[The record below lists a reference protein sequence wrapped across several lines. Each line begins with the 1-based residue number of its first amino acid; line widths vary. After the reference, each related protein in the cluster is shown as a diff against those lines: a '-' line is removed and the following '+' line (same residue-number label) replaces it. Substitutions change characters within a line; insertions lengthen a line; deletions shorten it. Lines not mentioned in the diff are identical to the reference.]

1 MTPARGRTKAR
12 FWVGDEEMAKKD
24 DDHHIHGHNPRLPQ
38 WQATRAPRRRA
49 LARLLAY
56 AVLASLIFY
65 AVYSLILSPSGGVTD
80 RRPSA
85 PDRESSPGHG
95 ASRGGQDKAY
105 NGPLRFPELAKTL
118 RNIQATGGSYERNR
132 NVLFAASSLK
142 SVSTL
147 LPMACQMSAQD
158 QNHVHFV
165 IAGSSEVPLKELL
178 QINGIDDSCKLLLH
192 DARTDHAA
200 TSTETRLKLA
210 TIRAFFYINNFM
222 HPQAI
227 IVDASHLEDD
237 YFLRAIRDQVMATRS
252 ALIELPDKP
261 ETRFS
266 WISKLDA
273 SSLSAWNKV
282 HFDILI
288 QAPPLGTANL
298 QRLLTS
304 LRNADKSPISIP
316 HLTIELPSVVE
327 QPLEKFLSGFQW
339 PLRTSGQLPQSQLLS
354 LRHRIPSHQIDEEES
369 SIRFLES
376 FWPGNPSHN
385 HVLVLAPHTEVSPQF
400 FHYLKYTMLHSFY
413 SRPSILHDW
422 TDNMMGI
429 SLQSRS
435 TLLDDTTPLTAPKA
449 SGQDK
454 PDDSS
459 PFFWQ
464 APTSDAVLLMGDKW
478 VELHGYVSRILE
490 RQQTGADTPAFL
502 AKKHAS
508 KKHPAWLEYMLQL
521 SRLRGYL
528 TLYPSPETANIIL
541 GAHSDLSNVPEEYLG
556 DDDDDENK
564 GREDKATS
572 TFDPTSQIDMLA
584 TLPGKGELAAMEDV
598 PLVSWEGN
606 IITYAEMESSSRNLA
621 RLFRQEVGGCS
632 ESESDVE
639 DDYGMPRRDKD
650 AGDLFCG
657 TAESSSEAA
666 PGAAEA
672 PQAAAAAPAKAAP
685 AEAAPVEK
693 LVKDEA

>member
-24 DDHHIHGHNPRLPQ
+24 DDHHIHGHNARLPQ

-49 LARLLAY
+49 LGRLVAY
-56 AVLASLIFY
+56 VVFASLIFY
-65 AVYSLILSPSGGVTD
+65 VVYSLILSPSDSATD
-80 RRPSA
+80 RRQSA
-85 PDRESSPGHG
+85 PDRESAPGHG
-95 ASRGGQDKAY
+95 ANRGGQDKAY

-118 RNIQATGGSYERNR
+118 RNIQGTGGSYEKNR

-158 QNHVHFV
+158 LNHVHFAV
-165 IAGSSEVPLKELL
+165 AGRSEVPLKELL
-178 QINGIDDSCKLLLH
+178 QINGIDDSCKLFLH

-210 TIRAFFYINNFM
+210 TIRSFFYINNFM

-227 IVDASHLEDD
+227 IVDGSHLEDD
-237 YFLRAIRDQVMATRS
+237 YFLRSIRDQVMGTKS

-282 HFDILI
+282 HFDIII

-327 QPLEKFLSGFQW
+327 QSLEKFLSGFQW
-339 PLRTSGQLPQSQLLS
+339 PFRSSGQLPQSQMLS

-369 SIRFLES
+369 SVRFLES
-376 FWPGNPSHN
+376 FWPGKPSHN
-385 HVLVLAPHTEVSPQF
+385 HVLVLASHTEVSPQF
-400 FHYLKYTMLHSFY
+400 FHYVKYTMLHSFY
-413 SRPSILHDW
+413 SRASILHDW
-422 TDNMMGI
+422 SDNIMGI
-429 SLQSRS
+429 SLQSRN

-449 SGQDK
+449 TDQES
-454 PDDSS
+454 DSTG

-464 APTSDAVLLMGDKW
+464 APTSDAILIMGDKW
-478 VELHGYVSRILE
+478 VELHGYLSRILE
-490 RQQTGADTPAFL
+490 RQHKRTDTPAFL
-502 AKKHAS
+502 AKKHAT
-508 KKHPAWLEYMLQL
+508 KKHPAWLEYVLQL

-528 TLYPSPETANIIL
+528 TLYPSPETASVIL

-556 DDDDDENK
+556 DENEEGDK
-564 GREDKATS
+564 GRQDKATS
-572 TFDPTSQIDMLA
+572 TFDPASQINMLA
-584 TLPGKGELAAMEDV
+584 TLPGKGELPALEDV
-598 PLVSWEGN
+598 PLVSWDGN
-606 IITYAEMESSSRNLA
+606 TLTFAELESSSRNLA
-621 RLFRQEVGGCS
+621 RLFRQEVGGCP
-632 ESESDVE
+632 ESESDEE
-639 DDYGMPRRDKD
+639 DDYGMARHDKD
-650 AGDLFCG
+650 AGDLFCN
-657 TAESSSEAA
+657 TAGSTSEAA
-666 PGAAEA
+666 SGSAEA
-672 PQAAAAAPAKAAP
+672 PQAAAAPAKAPP
-685 AEAAPVEK
+685 AEAVPAEK

>member
-49 LARLLAY
+49 LGRLLAY
-56 AVLASLIFY
+56 VAFASLIFY
-65 AVYSLILSPSGGVTD
+65 AVYSLILSPSESVTD
-80 RRPSA
+80 RRQSA
-85 PDRESSPGHG
+85 PDREPAPGP
-95 ASRGGQDKAY
+95 RGGQDKAY

-118 RNIQATGGSYERNR
+118 RNIQGTGGSYERNR

-158 QNHVHFV
+158 QNHVHFA
-165 IAGSSEVPLKELL
+165 IAGRSEVPLKELL
-178 QINGIDDSCKLLLH
+178 QINGIDDSCKLFLH

-200 TSTETRLKLA
+200 TSTDTRLKLA
-210 TIRAFFYINNFM
+210 TIRSFFYINNFM

-227 IVDASHLEDD
+227 IVDGSHLEDD
-237 YFLRAIRDQVMATRS
+237 FFLRSIRDQVMGTKS

-282 HFDILI
+282 HFDIII

-339 PLRTSGQLPQSQLLS
+339 PFRSSGQLPQSQMLS

-369 SIRFLES
+369 SVRFLES
-376 FWPGNPSHN
+376 FWPGKPSHN
-385 HVLVLAPHTEVSPQF
+385 HVLVLAPHTEVSHQF
-400 FHYLKYTMLHSFY
+400 FHYVKYTMLHSFY
-413 SRPSILHDW
+413 SRASILHDW
-422 TDNMMGI
+422 TDNIMGI

-435 TLLDDTTPLTAPKA
+435 TLLDDTTPLTAT
-449 SGQDK
+449 K
-454 PDDSS
+454 PTEKGSDSDS

-464 APTSDAVLLMGDKW
+464 APTSDAILIMGDKW

-490 RQQTGADTPAFL
+490 RQQTKTDTPAFL
-502 AKKHAS
+502 AKKHTT
-508 KKHPAWLEYMLQL
+508 KKHPAWLEYLLQL

-528 TLYPSPETANIIL
+528 TLYPSPETASIIL

-556 DDDDDENK
+556 DEEEDGNK
-564 GREDKATS
+564 GRADKATS
-572 TFDPTSQIDMLA
+572 TFDSTSQIDMLA
-584 TLPGKGELAAMEDV
+584 TLPGKGELPALEDV
-598 PLVSWEGN
+598 PLVSWDGN
-606 IITYAEMESSSRNLA
+606 TLTFAELESTSRKLA
-621 RLFRQEVGGCS
+621 SLFRQEVGGCS
-632 ESESDVE
+632 EGESDEE

-650 AGDLFCG
+650 AGDLFCN
-657 TAESSSEAA
+657 T
-666 PGAAEA
+666 AEA
-672 PQAAAAAPAKAAP
+672 PQAAAKAAP
-685 AEAAPVEK
+685 AEK

>member
-49 LARLLAY
+49 LGRLVAY
-56 AVLASLIFY
+56 VVFASLIFY
-65 AVYSLILSPSGGVTD
+65 AVYNLILSPSDSVTD
-80 RRPSA
+80 RRQSA
-85 PDRESSPGHG
+85 TDREAAPGHG
-95 ASRGGQDKAY
+95 ANRGGQDKAY

-118 RNIQATGGSYERNR
+118 RNIQGTGGSYERNR
-132 NVLFAASSLK
+132 NVLFAASNLK

-147 LPMACQMSAQD
+147 LPMACQMSAEG
-158 QNHVHFV
+158 QNHVHFA
-165 IAGSSEVPLKELL
+165 IAGRSEVPLEVLL
-178 QINGIDDSCKLLLH
+178 QINGIDGRCKLFPH

-210 TIRAFFYINNFM
+210 TIRSFFYINNFM

-227 IVDASHLEDD
+227 IVDGSHLEDD
-237 YFLRAIRDQVMATRS
+237 YFLRSIRDQVMATKS

-282 HFDILI
+282 HFDIII

-304 LRNADKSPISIP
+304 LRNADKSPITIP

-327 QPLEKFLSGFQW
+327 QPLEKFLSDFQW
-339 PLRTSGQLPQSQLLS
+339 PLRSSGQLPQSQMIS

-369 SIRFLES
+369 SVRFLES
-376 FWPGNPSHN
+376 FWPGKPSHN
-385 HVLVLAPHTEVSPQF
+385 HVLVLAPHTEVSSQF
-400 FHYLKYTMLHSFY
+400 FHYVKFTMLHSFY
-413 SRPSILHDW
+413 SRASILHDW
-422 TDNMMGI
+422 TDNIMGI

-435 TLLDDTTPLTAPKA
+435 TLLDDTTPLTAPKTT
-449 SGQDK
+449 DEE
-454 PDDSS
+454 PDN

-464 APTSDAVLLMGDKW
+464 APTSDAILIMGDKW

-490 RQQTGADTPAFL
+490 RQQTKKDTPAFL
-502 AKKHAS
+502 AKKHAT
-508 KKHPAWLEYMLQL
+508 KKHPAWLEYVLQL

-528 TLYPSPETANIIL
+528 TLYPSPETASVIL

-556 DDDDDENK
+556 DEEEDGDK
-564 GREDKATS
+564 GRADKATS
-572 TFDPTSQIDMLA
+572 TFDSTSQIDMLV
-584 TLPGKGELAAMEDV
+584 TLPGKGELPALEDI
-598 PLVSWEGN
+598 PLVSWDGK
-606 IITYAEMESSSRNLA
+606 TLTFAELESSSRNLA

-632 ESESDVE
+632 ESESDEE

-650 AGDLFCG
+650 AGDLFCN
-657 TAESSSEAA
+657 TAGSASEAA
-666 PGAAEA
+666 PGSAEA
-672 PQAAAAAPAKAAP
+672 PKAAAAAPPADAAP
-685 AEAAPVEK
+685 AEK
-693 LVKDEA
+693 QVKDEA